1 VGLKSYIKNLER
13 SAERDRVV
21 VPNRTAEFPSSITE
35 EALLA
40 NTQPL
45 IRTGVARRR
54 RSIVWRSSPGTSP
67 TPPSATASLAPSQ
80 LRTSP

>member
-1 VGLKSYIKNLER
+1 MGLKGHIKNLER
-13 SAERDRVV
+13 SAERDLVV
-21 VPNRTAEFPSSITE
+21 LNPTADFPSSITK

-40 NTQPL
+40 NTQRL

-54 RSIVWRSSPGTSP
+54 SILWRSSPGTSP

-80 LRTSP
+80 LRASP